1 MKPIFTFIFL
11 LSSFSAFAG
20 DDKRAITVSGKCDL
34 SVEPD
39 RGAITFT
46 VESLNK
52 NIKKSTSETNKVGT
66 SLIKALKGL
75 KLKNAQVSTESYNVR
90 KETQWEN
97 RKNIF
102 KGYKSTMGVRIET
115 SDIKKI
121 SKAIDVAN
129 DLKVTNI
136 GQLNLFI
143 SNELNQKL
151 AIDCLKI
158 ATKNAK
164 QKASELLAGLDA
176 KLGQVLEVVEGG
188 GANSAPIPVP
198 VMRFAKRANTME
210 MSDAAPAIQGKKQKY
225 SKSVVFSFEIQ

>member
-102 KGYKSTMGVRIET
+102 KGYKSTMGIRIET
-115 SDIKKI
+115 SDIKKLVRRLMLPMI
-121 SKAIDVAN
+121 
-129 DLKVTNI
+129 
-136 GQLNLFI
+136 
-143 SNELNQKL
+143 
-151 AIDCLKI
+151 
-158 ATKNAK
+158 
-164 QKASELLAGLDA
+164 
-176 KLGQVLEVVEGG
+176 
-188 GANSAPIPVP
+188 
-198 VMRFAKRANTME
+198 
-210 MSDAAPAIQGKKQKY
+210 
-225 SKSVVFSFEIQ
+225 